1 MPRSIPITSERYQRL
16 RDQLIA
22 MRMRAGLT
30 QVELAKRLRI
40 DQSNLSKIERGE
52 RYVDF
57 LTYLDWCRACGAS
70 PTASVRR
77 FVDQEDRDVPIGTF
91 RVKLTRRTAL
101 RRSRP
106 NVRYDSTPRVP
117 HHNAMSTLNQQDFL
131 KAAKDQLGITW
142 DEFAAASNISPRALK
157 TYRMPD
163 SSKDFRPLPKLAR
176 AAVEQLLYEHKN
188 KRPSI

>member
-16 RDQLIA
+16 REQLIA

-77 FVDQEDRDVPIGTF
+77 FIDQEDRDVPTGTL
-91 RVKLTRRTAL
+91 RVKLTRRTAP
-101 RRSRP
+101 RGSTP
-106 NVRYDSTPRVP
+106 DIRYDSTPRVP
-117 HHNAMSTLNQQDFL
+117 NLNAMSTLNQQDFL

-142 DEFAAASNISPRALK
+142 DELAAASDISPRALK

-176 AAVEQLLYEHKN
+176 AAIEKLLNERMN
-188 KRPSI
+188 TRPRV

>member
-70 PTASVRR
+70 PTTSVRR
-77 FVDQEDRDVPIGTF
+77 FVDQEDRDLPIGTL
-91 RVKLTRRTAL
+91 RIKPTRRTAL
-101 RRSRP
+101 RRSTP
-106 NVRYDSTPRVP
+106 NVRHDSTPRVP
-117 HHNAMSTLNQQDFL
+117 RHDAMSMLNQQDFL
-131 KAAKDQLGITW
+131 KAAKVQLGITW

-176 AAVEQLLYEHKN
+176 TAVEQLLYEHKN